1 MTIKQKQCLLT
12 YLGYDT
18 GGVDGIWGEQSEA
31 AAQKFQKDFGGIAVD
46 GIVGS
51 ETEKA
56 LTHAVAYGMPG
67 REPEDEPQKGSVWD
81 STNYFTREEFACKC
95 GKCGGFPAEP
105 NPQLVMLAD
114 DVRTHFNA
122 VVDVSSG
129 VRCKAHNAA
138 VGGVANSR
146 HLTGK
151 AMDFRVRGKTAAQV
165 LGYVNEHISTRYAY
179 AINDTYVH
187 MDVE

>member
-1 MTIKQKQCLLT
+1 MTITQKQCLLT
-12 YLGYDT
+12 YLGYNT
-18 GGVDGIWGEQSEA
+18 GGVDGIWGEKSRDA
-31 AAQKFQKDFGGIAVD
+31 AVCFQDDFGGIAVD
-46 GIVGS
+46 GIVGP

-56 LTHAVAYGMPG
+56 LTHAVAFGMPG
-67 REPEDEPQKGSVWD
+67 REPEDEPESGDFWGGIKH
-81 STNYFTREEFACKC
+81 FTRAEFACKC
-95 GKCGGFPAEP
+95 GKCGGYPAEP

-114 DVRTHFNA
+114 DVREHFGA

-146 HLTGK
+146 HLSGK

-165 LGYVNEHISTRYAY
+165 LAYVKTLPGVRYAY